1 MVTIPAA
8 NQAQASRYVRLSLPA
23 DGHALPYGPSV
34 WLLRVFGSAEGAS
47 GPAATATGAGAGA
60 GAGAGTQVTCMTTK
74 GELTMDVHPE
84 WSPLGAENFLKLV
97 NGGYFTMVP
106 FFRVVK

>member
-34 WLLRVFGSAEGAS
+34 WVLRVFGSAAVV
-47 GPAATATGAGAGA
+47 
-60 GAGAGTQVTCMTTK
+60 GT
-74 GELTMDVHPE
+74 
-84 WSPLGAENFLKLV
+84 
-97 NGGYFTMVP
+97 
-106 FFRVVK
+106 